1 MFGKDELSIV
11 GRNAEGKGLVPR
23 ACEEIFSAIEAR
35 QRLNRIDAEVCV
47 SYIEIFGDQ
56 VSDLLT
62 HGARCGHSKVA
73 SQRYVL
79 SGAAEK
85 TVHTMAD
92 VENILR
98 VGRTLCI
105 ATIVLHVSVYHQLKT
120 MHILSSDFGL
130 YNDPPYRRATKAP
143 CRHRDE

>member
-23 ACEEIFSAIEAR
+23 ACEEIFTAIETR
-35 QRLNRIDAEVCV
+35 RKLDRIDAQVCV

-62 HGARCGHSKVA
+62 YGARCGHSKVS

-79 SGAAEK
+79 NGAAERA
-85 TVHTMAD
+85 VQSMND
-92 VENILR
+92 IENILR
-98 VGRTLCI
+98 AGTYSGV
-105 ATIVLHVSVYHQLKT
+105 
-120 MHILSSDFGL
+120 
-130 YNDPPYRRATKAP
+130 
-143 CRHRDE
+143 EE